1 MTSTAPDAPV
11 DSDTTTPDSP
21 DTPTSPVPPRI
32 LGRTERWFVY
42 VLLAVLTLTLGLFT
56 ASWTQQE
63 MNAYGAELCAAQ
75 AAMVGGGATP
85 VFTAAGQT
93 CELKLPPVKDDAP
106 PRDPVAVTYPDRV
119 LHHNYSLAMSG
130 LRSFIVVRNAA
141 TFLSFLLIILGALVV
156 ITGVE
161 SNYRLKLKKGADTE
175 GALATSSPGL
185 VLITLGAALVVFCLY
200 RTTDAKISAD
210 ITRPTASSVSTTAPS
225 AVPSAS
231 SDPGL
236 DASAPKH

>member
-1 MTSTAPDAPV
+1 MTITAPEDPAG
-11 DSDTTTPDSP
+11 TKIAAA
-21 DTPTSPVPPRI
+21 DTPASPVPPRI
-32 LGRTERWFVY
+32 LGRTERWFIY
-42 VLLAVLTLTLGLFT
+42 VLLAVLTTTLGFFT

-75 AAMVGGGATP
+75 AAMVGGGAIP
-85 VFTAAGQT
+85 VFTAKGQA
-93 CELKLPPVKDDAP
+93 CELLTPPGKDGAP
-106 PRDPVAVTYPDRV
+106 ARDPVAVTYPDRV

-200 RTTDAKISAD
+200 RTTDARI
-210 ITRPTASSVSTTAPS
+210 
-225 AVPSAS
+225 S
-231 SDPGL
+231 SDVTFAPRGAPAGIATTTSTAGPAASNPGY
-236 DASAPKH
+236 DATVTTP

>member
-1 MTSTAPDAPV
+1 MTNPALDAPT
-11 DSDTTTPDSP
+11 DPP
-21 DTPTSPVPPRI
+21 PPAPVPPRI
-32 LGRTERWFVY
+32 LGRTERWFIY
-42 VLLAVLTLTLGLFT
+42 VLLAVLTVTLGVFT

-85 VFTAAGQT
+85 VFTENGRA
-93 CELKLPPVKDDAP
+93 CELKMPPVKDDAP
-106 PRDPVAVTYPDRV
+106 PREPVAATYPDRV
-119 LHHNYSLAMSG
+119 LHHEYSLAMSA

-161 SNYRLKLKKGADTE
+161 SNYRLKLKKGAETE

-185 VLITLGAALVVFCLY
+185 VLITLGAALVIFCLY
-200 RTTDAKISAD
+200 RATDAKIPSE
-210 ITRPTASSVSTTAPS
+210 ITRASPAPS
-225 AVPSAS
+225 AATPLGA
-231 SDPGL
+231 
-236 DASAPKH
+236 DASAPKP